1 MIVLEHYLILSAL
14 VFSIGLM
21 GMVFNRNNLI
31 AILMS
36 MELMLLAV
44 NISFVAADKYVSGV
58 DGQVMVF
65 FILAVAASEAV
76 IGLAIFIVLYQKFA
90 TVATDQFSKLRG

>member
-1 MIVLEHYLILSAL
+1 MIVLEHYLVLSAL
-14 VFSIGLM
+14 VFTIGLM

-36 MELMLLAV
+36 MELMLIAV
-44 NISFVAADKYVSGV
+44 NISFVAIDKFIGAL

-90 TVATDQFSKLRG
+90 TVATDSFAKLRG

>member
-14 VFSIGLM
+14 VFTIGLM

-44 NISFVAADKYVSGV
+44 NISFVAIDKFVSGV

-90 TVATDQFSKLRG
+90 TVATEQFSRLRG

>member
-1 MIVLEHYLILSAL
+1 MIMLEHYLILSAL

-44 NISFVAADKYVSGV
+44 NISFVATDKYVSGV

-90 TVATDQFSKLRG
+90 TVATEQFSKLRG

>member
-44 NISFVAADKYVSGV
+44 NISFVATDKYVSGV